1 MAQMN
6 DLQAQL
12 EESNKEKQEL
22 QEKVG
27 PLGSPGSESS
37 GITLHEALLSQYGG
51 CFSLPPVGHRTV

>member
-1 MAQMN
+1 MN

-27 PLGSPGSESS
+27 TLGSPGSER
-37 GITLHEALLSQYGG
+37 E
-51 CFSLPPVGHRTV
+51 FRNHRA

>member
-27 PLGSPGSESS
+27 TVASLGSEKS
-37 GITLHEALLSQYGG
+37 GITGAEALIS
-51 CFSLPPVGHRTV
+51 

>member
-27 PLGSPGSESS
+27 TLGSPGSESS
-37 GITLHEALLSQYGG
+37 GTLGMKPCSPSMEGV
-51 CFSLPPVGHRTV
+51 SLYHRAV

>member
-1 MAQMN
+1 MN

-27 PLGSPGSESS
+27 TLGCPGSEREL
-37 GITLHEALLSQYGG
+37 GVTGHDALLSRYGG
-51 CFSLPPVGHRTV
+51 CFSLPPVSRRAL